1 MAPKCKR
8 FVLSFNDKLE
18 IINPLKKGEQ
28 ASVLAREFN
37 IGKSTITDIKHSEE
51 LLVKFSEKIESE

>member
-28 ASVLAREFN
+28 ASVLARELN
-37 IGKSTITDIKHSEE
+37 IGKSTITNIRHSEE